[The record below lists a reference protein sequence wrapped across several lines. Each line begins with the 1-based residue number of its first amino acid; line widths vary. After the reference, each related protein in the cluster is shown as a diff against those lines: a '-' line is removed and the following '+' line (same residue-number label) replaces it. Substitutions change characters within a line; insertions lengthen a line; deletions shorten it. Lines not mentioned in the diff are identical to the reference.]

1 MKVLIVDDS
10 QFMRHFIKTALI
22 QLEIEE
28 IVEAEDGYQAVELY
42 KRYRPDLVLL
52 DINMPHMNGIE
63 ALRAIRKIDTCAK
76 IIMLSSM
83 RNQRVVKQS
92 KSLGASAYMQKPFPK
107 MQLEEIVNEVY
118 EETLPN

>member
-10 QFMRHFIKTALI
+10 LFMRHFIKTALI

-28 IVEAEDGYQAVELY
+28 IIEAEDGYQALELY
-42 KRYRPDLVLL
+42 KKHRPDLVLL

-63 ALRAIRKIDTCAK
+63 ALQAIRKIDTHAK

-83 RNQRVVKQS
+83 RNQRIVKQS
-92 KSLGASAYMQKPFPK
+92 KTLGASAYMQKPFPK

-118 EETLPN
+118 EDTIPN

>member
-10 QFMRHFIKTALI
+10 LFMRHFIKTALL

-28 IVEAEDGYQAVELY
+28 IIEAEDGYKAVELY
-42 KRYRPDLVLL
+42 QKHRPDLVLL

-63 ALRAIRKIDTCAK
+63 ALRAIRQIDTQAK

-83 RNQRVVKQS
+83 RNQRTVKES